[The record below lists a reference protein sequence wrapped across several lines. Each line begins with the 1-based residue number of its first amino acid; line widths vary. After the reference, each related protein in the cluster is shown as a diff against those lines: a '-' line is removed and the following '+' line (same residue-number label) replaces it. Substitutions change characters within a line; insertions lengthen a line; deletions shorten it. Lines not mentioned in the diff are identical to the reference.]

1 MNLFLLAV
9 PIVPYVL
16 GLALELLW
24 PFQQAALRRKGL
36 QGTLAERKGV
46 KLSIEKRGVVTL
58 PGHARSNVP
67 CMVFAQMAG
76 PI

>member
-24 PFQQAALRRKGL
+24 PLQQAALRRKGL

-58 PGHARSNVP
+58 PGHVNNHALCTVSVRL
-67 CMVFAQMAG
+67 AG
-76 PI
+76 LK